1 MILIVSNV
9 KSIVNNVK
17 IIYAQ
22 NVMQDLLNFKESVGN
37 MNVKALK
44 NIKIKKV
51 NVLNARR
58 IASIANKRIV
68 LYFFFNNFIYFL

>member
-1 MILIVSNV
+1 
-9 KSIVNNVK
+9 
-17 IIYAQ
+17 
-22 NVMQDLLNFKESVGN
+22 MQDFLNFKESVGN

-58 IASIANKRIV
+58 IASIAKKRIV